1 MTASKTTT
9 KKKGSAKKDTSY
21 PSPRGEYLWAIPGW
35 YVSDAT
41 FPTAAA
47 AVADFESNGDPDAGD
62 VKICQ
67 VVETYGYTT
76 TLTKK

>member
-1 MTASKTTT
+1 MTAS
-9 KKKGSAKKDTSY
+9 KKGSAKL
-21 PSPRGEYLWAIPGW
+21 PSPRGEFLWAVPGW
-35 YVSDAT
+35 CVSDAT